1 MFIFL
6 RRPTATNISGS
17 EITFNVGNIT
27 YGFNATLNSTSSDG
41 TLHQQFSFLG
51 TEPVELG
58 NGTTLYD
65 AFEDLTVYR
74 NATSNE
80 TQVQVSLGF
89 RVVDSMS
96 GC

>member
-1 MFIFL
+1 MLCFL
-6 RRPTATNISGS
+6 CRPTATNISGS

-80 TQVQVSLGF
+80 TQVQVSLHF
-89 RVVDSMS
+89 FNPR
-96 GC
+96 